1 MADQLEMKSGDAKEV
16 RGSPRTRAERS
27 TSLKDVNRDPEL
39 ARRLEVAT
47 DAVPAKERRL
57 SLRGVGG
64 EIREEPD
71 SADQNPEPGQEKED
85 NHALRRTAA
94 TTSLLR
100 SPQRSPGK
108 TCLLAN
114 STMLLVAAISVALL
128 IGVLAW
134 NKSRSRYGRYHLPP
148 DPRGPLRVKPCRSE
162 TCRRIGALLNDALDD
177 NVQPCDDFHAYVCGS
192 WSHKYPGKTI
202 AEVLASAF
210 LGHVT
215 RRARKNVVISSRH
228 AASNQSAVQKAAT
241 YLVACDNIVALLD
254 DQTADVKRVLAK
266 GGIALGSVTEN
277 GSTPDV
283 LKAMF
288 YMSQVVKIPVLLDVS
303 VEHGVEQRVS
313 IQRPEDTETLLE
325 ESKRHLNN
333 AASERYDGYVRA
345 IYESFSGSENISEFE
360 EMFVNVSRL
369 ESTLVS
375 FLSSLAVSVEGKDSV
390 WFSTTA
396 SIHQISRAIS
406 KDRWLKAFEV
416 YLSIPKER
424 NMPVAVHAGP
434 YFQALFTLEE
444 KLGEA
449 DFAQLYSWLCIQAL
463 VPFTSG
469 RIVSAQHAASR
480 STVLQRHRWQCFRN
494 AERVFHYA
502 LEYPYMSYV
511 ADDNVAK
518 DIVALMR
525 RISRSL
531 GKVVLRMPS
540 QNSNCTFN
548 GDEILAGVHAEL
560 FSRTV
565 PDYFEGYYADFPD
578 MTPIALTN
586 WMLTAD
592 FGGYFTETSSDIPV
606 STAGVVDV
614 NYARGWSRPL
624 EASYLDAPWYSLGV
638 PLAVKFAGLGSRLV
652 SRLIAELVSKRRA
665 CNKMLLA
672 EVEGTIDCLAA
683 AYESPTRNFS
693 AIEGDARAAVISWA
707 VLWTALGTHVDST
720 ANVTV
725 LEDFPRLSQPA
736 LFFVLGCL
744 LTCGEDWETAEAR
757 CNLPLRHDA
766 NFAAA
771 FSCFEGS
778 PMRPKIQCPRDF
790 AGVGTP

>member
-1 MADQLEMKSGDAKEV
+1 MAEQLEMKSGGAKEV
-16 RGSPRTRAERS
+16 RGSPRARQERS
-27 TSLKDVNRDPEL
+27 ISLRDVNRDPEL
-39 ARRLEVAT
+39 ARRLEVAM
-47 DAVPAKERRL
+47 DAVPARERRR

-71 SADQNPEPGQEKED
+71 ATDQKPDLCNEKADPN
-85 NHALRRTAA
+85 AVRRTPA

-114 STMLLVAAISVALL
+114 STVLLVAAISVALL

-148 DPRGPLRVKPCRSE
+148 DPRGPLRVRRCRSE
-162 TCRRIGALLNDALDD
+162 ACRRIGALLNNALDD

-210 LGHVT
+210 LGYVT
-215 RRARKNVVISSRH
+215 RRARKNVVIPSKH
-228 AASNQSAVQKAAT
+228 AASNQTAVQKAAT
-241 YLVACDNIVALLD
+241 HLLACDNIVALSD
-254 DQTADVKRVLAK
+254 DQTADVKRVLAE
-266 GGIALGSVTEN
+266 GGIALGSFTEN

-303 VEHGVEQRVS
+303 VEYGVEQRVS
-313 IQRPEDTETLLE
+313 IQSPENTETLLE
-325 ESKRHLNN
+325 ESKRHLND
-333 AASERYDGYVRA
+333 ATSEKYDGYVRA
-345 IYESFSGSENISEFE
+345 IYESFSGSENTSEFE
-360 EMFVNVSRL
+360 QLFMNVSHL
-369 ESTLVS
+369 ESTLVT
-375 FLSSLAVSVEGKDSV
+375 FLSSSLADSEEDEDSV
-390 WFSTTA
+390 WYYTTA

-406 KDRWLKAFEV
+406 KDRWLKAFEAF
-416 YLSIPKER
+416 LSIPQER
-424 NMPVAVHAGP
+424 NMPVVVHAGA
-434 YFQALFTLEE
+434 YFQALFNLQE

-502 LEYPYMSYV
+502 LQYPYMAYV
-511 ADDNVAK
+511 ADDNVGK

-525 RISRSL
+525 TISRSFS
-531 GKVVLRMPS
+531 KVVLRTTS
-540 QNSNCTFN
+540 QNTNCTFN
-548 GDEILAGVHAEL
+548 SDEVLAGVHAEL

-578 MTPIALTN
+578 MTSIALTN
-586 WMLTAD
+586 WMRTAE
-592 FGGYFTETSSDIPV
+592 FGGYITAMSGDTPSSFGDI
-606 STAGVVDV
+606 VDV
-614 NYARGWSRPL
+614 NYARAWSRPL

-652 SRLIAELVSKRRA
+652 SRLITELVSKRRA
-665 CNKMLLA
+665 CNKALLA
-672 EVEGTIDCLAA
+672 EVEGTLDCLAA
-683 AYESPTRNFS
+683 AYESPIRNFS
-693 AIEGDARAAVISWA
+693 AIERDVRAAVISWD
-707 VLWTALGTHVDST
+707 VLWTALGTRVDSK
-720 ANVTV
+720 ANDTV

-736 LFFVLGCL
+736 LFYVLGCL
-744 LTCGEDWETAEAR
+744 LTCGEDRETAEF
-757 CNLPLRHDA
+757 P
-766 NFAAA
+766 
-771 FSCFEGS
+771 
-778 PMRPKIQCPRDF
+778 
-790 AGVGTP
+790 